1 MAWIFFT
8 YYISN
13 YMVIHTGVPMTK
25 LDVTPEAREQR
36 IADLNAQLDSQMEA
50 IEVSRQIY
58 NEIKEKYDH
67 ASDEL
72 AGRIQYMEA
81 IRQDLISWQ
90 GE

>member
-1 MAWIFFT
+1 M
-8 YYISN
+8 S
-13 YMVIHTGVPMTK
+13 K
-25 LDVTPEAREQR
+25 LDVTPEAREKR
-36 IADLNAQLDSQMEA
+36 IAELNAQLDSQIEA